1 MGNPVLEAQK
11 LGQSIW
17 LDNISRGMIKT
28 GELQRLVEDGVV
40 GVTSN
45 PSIFQKAITGGAEYD
60 AAIAENAAMDAE
72 PLYETVAVEDI
83 QSAADV
89 LRAVYDRAGARDGYV
104 SLEVSP
110 LLAYDTAGTIAAAKR
125 LFAEVNRPN
134 IMIKIP
140 ATEEGIP
147 AIREAIAAGINV
159 NVTLIFSR
167 DIYEKV
173 MEAHIS
179 GLEQRLEAGES
190 VENIASVASF
200 FISRVDRMV
209 DPLIHERI
217 EKIHGLDMDEQKR
230 LRALLGMSAIANA
243 KLAYQRYEEVYHG
256 ERFAKLR
263 EAGAQVQ
270 RPLWAS
276 TSTKDPTYSDVL
288 YVETLIGPETVNTI
302 PNATFEAFKDHG
314 RAGVTLTANVE
325 ESRQVLDALA
335 EIGIDMDEVTDQ
347 LQSDGVKAFADS
359 YNDLLAALE
368 AKRAELK
375 AQLLT
380 SLADAA
386 ADVDEA
392 VKALKDSR
400 VAHRLWT
407 KDAGLWKDDAE
418 HQITIRNRL
427 GWLYLGDFVD
437 LFMGDAGALLKEVK
451 QAGYK
456 QAVLMGMG
464 GSSLASEVIGS
475 VIGEG
480 KGGLDLHV
488 VDTTDPAAIQSVED
502 VIDPAKTLFIVGTK
516 SGSTIETLSL
526 LHYFWAKIEAHRG
539 SGAGEQ
545 FIAITDPGSKLQK
558 LGEERGF
565 RRVYLNPV
573 DIGGRYSAL
582 SYFGLGP
589 AALMGVDRAEFSA
602 RANEMIAA
610 CGPESDDNPGLWLGA
625 ALGKLWEKG
634 RDKVT
639 IVTSEKLES
648 FGVWAEQLIAE
659 STGKEDKGLIPIAQE
674 ALLAPPEYGDD
685 RVFVYMRLD
694 GDISEKVEG
703 KVAKLRE
710 AGFPVITL
718 RLRDVYDL
726 AGEFF
731 RWEFATSIAATFL
744 QINPFDQPNVQSS
757 KDNTNRL
764 LASYESMERLP
775 LPEPVMVKGDVSVY
789 GEVEAHYELDDLLA
803 NFLGTI
809 ESGDYFTLLAYL
821 PAFEAVD
828 DALQHI
834 RTEVQRAF
842 NCATAIGYGP
852 RFQHS
857 TGQLHKGGPNTG
869 VFVQITVSDHGDLA
883 VPGKPYSFGT
893 LKTAQALGDMEALQ
907 GKGRRV
913 IRLHV
918 ASLDALSQVKAIFA
932 SACEKASS

>member
-1 MGNPVLEAQK
+1 
-11 LGQSIW
+11 
-17 LDNISRGMIKT
+17 
-28 GELQRLVEDGVV
+28 
-40 GVTSN
+40 
-45 PSIFQKAITGGAEYD
+45 
-60 AAIAENAAMDAE
+60 
-72 PLYETVAVEDI
+72 
-83 QSAADV
+83 
-89 LRAVYDRAGARDGYV
+89 
-104 SLEVSP
+104 
-110 LLAYDTAGTIAAAKR
+110 
-125 LFAEVNRPN
+125 
-134 IMIKIP
+134 
-140 ATEEGIP
+140 
-147 AIREAIAAGINV
+147 
-159 NVTLIFSR
+159 
-167 DIYEKV
+167 
-173 MEAHIS
+173 
-179 GLEQRLEAGES
+179 
-190 VENIASVASF
+190 
-200 FISRVDRMV
+200 
-209 DPLIHERI
+209 
-217 EKIHGLDMDEQKR
+217 
-230 LRALLGMSAIANA
+230 
-243 KLAYQRYEEVYHG
+243 
-256 ERFAKLR
+256 
-263 EAGAQVQ
+263 
-270 RPLWAS
+270 
-276 TSTKDPTYSDVL
+276 
-288 YVETLIGPETVNTI
+288 
-302 PNATFEAFKDHG
+302 
-314 RAGVTLTANVE
+314 
-325 ESRQVLDALA
+325 
-335 EIGIDMDEVTDQ
+335 
-347 LQSDGVKAFADS
+347 
-359 YNDLLAALE
+359 
-368 AKRAELK
+368 
-375 AQLLT
+375 
-380 SLADAA
+380 
-386 ADVDEA
+386 
-392 VKALKDSR
+392 
-400 VAHRLWT
+400 
-407 KDAGLWKDDAE
+407 
-418 HQITIRNRL
+418 
-427 GWLYLGDFVD
+427 
-437 LFMGDAGALLKEVK
+437 
-451 QAGYK
+451 
-456 QAVLMGMG
+456 
-464 GSSLASEVIGS
+464 
-475 VIGEG
+475 
-480 KGGLDLHV
+480 
-488 VDTTDPAAIQSVED
+488 
-502 VIDPAKTLFIVGTK
+502 
-516 SGSTIETLSL
+516 
-526 LHYFWAKIEAHRG
+526 
-539 SGAGEQ
+539 
-545 FIAITDPGSKLQK
+545 

-582 SYFGLGP
+582 SYFGLVP
-589 AALMGVDRAEFSA
+589 AALIGVDLAEFSA

-634 RDKVT
+634 KDKVT

-764 LASYESMERLP
+764 LASYENMERLP

-803 NFLGTI
+803 NFLDTI

-907 GKGRRV
+907 GKDRRV

-918 ASLDALSQVKAIFA
+918 ASLDALEQVKAIFA
-932 SACEKASS
+932 AACEKAGS